1 MTSERQQAECWS
13 DVVVPGGGND
23 CTLNDKLC
31 KDKAQAVI
39 LVTVM
44 VFPPCISRMTGE
56 AVLEFGFKT

>member
-1 MTSERQQAECWS
+1 M
-13 DVVVPGGGND
+13 PGGSND
-23 CTLNDKLC
+23 RTLNDKLC

-44 VFPPCISRMTGE
+44 VFPLCISRTTGE